1 MIASSEDDDDR
12 EFARFLKVSDIDQDG
27 RSDLLVGHWY
37 DAPVDRQ
44 GSMKIFLGRD
54 FNTTPEISSADQFDW
69 RIQGESD
76 FDYLGISGDVM
87 DVNADG
93 LPDVLIGASQGG
105 ERSIGT
111 SNHRVGHVGVYL
123 GQPNDVPEGAPHT
136 QSHGEISGDWWG
148 HGVTAFTRPHP
159 QGTVTGLVVFSSR
172 KDKNEAAKLPHLALT
187 ELVAPTADPIDAGPP
202 QPSTCEVVAQI
213 ETSVVYPTEQPTLAV
228 QVSVSVFET
237 TDAGNGGFV
246 LILGRLSIFGP
257 SRKSVLHP
265 PGNQESPTRRP
276 HGSMPFSR
284 TKPMALGSLRVT
296 FPPRALA
303 KKSWSRVRWGPPAL
317 GFIATAMP
325 RMRFFRWTNHPDKTF
340 ASNSTFPP
348 STADHNWPIRS
359 LRP

>member
-1 MIASSEDDDDR
+1 
-12 EFARFLKVSDIDQDG
+12 
-27 RSDLLVGHWY
+27 
-37 DAPVDRQ
+37 
-44 GSMKIFLGRD
+44 MKIFLGRD

-93 LPDVLIGASQGG
+93 LPDVLVGASQGG

-123 GQPNDVPEGAPHT
+123 GQPNDSPKGRPTRKVTEKLVAIGGGMASPPSRAHT
-136 QSHGEISGDWWG
+136 LKEPLLGWWCSRAAK
-148 HGVTAFTRPHP
+148 TKTRPPNSLTWPSQSWSPPP
-159 QGTVTGLVVFSSR
+159 QIRSMPARLSR
-172 KDKNEAAKLPHLALT
+172 RPVKWLPKSKRRWSTRPSNQRWRCRSLSRCLKLPMPAMEAL
-187 ELVAPTADPIDAGPP
+187 
-202 QPSTCEVVAQI
+202 
-213 ETSVVYPTEQPTLAV
+213 
-228 QVSVSVFET
+228 F
-237 TDAGNGGFV
+237 

-303 KKSWSRVRWGPPAL
+303 KNLGRAYAGAHRRLGLLRRRCHGCGFFAGRITPTRRSPRTQRSLRVRR
-317 GFIATAMP
+317 IAI
-325 RMRFFRWTNHPDKTF
+325 
-340 ASNSTFPP
+340 
-348 STADHNWPIRS
+348 WPIRS